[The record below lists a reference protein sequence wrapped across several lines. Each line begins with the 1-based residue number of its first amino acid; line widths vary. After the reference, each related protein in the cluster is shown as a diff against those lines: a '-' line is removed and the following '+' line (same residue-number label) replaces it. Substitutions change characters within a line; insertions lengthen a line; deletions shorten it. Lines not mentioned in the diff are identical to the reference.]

1 MVDSQQTKQFTKYA
15 GQLIKDGIG
24 KCLPYANLEEGI
36 LTTNLE
42 KIHGLSAKIKDIFI
56 RETRVFA
63 NPLEPYIT
71 KYGERFGAA
80 IEQAAFKNGAP
91 NAKLDGTCMPW

>member
-24 KCLPYANLEEGI
+24 KGLPYANLEEGI

-56 RETRVFA
+56 R
-63 NPLEPYIT
+63 
-71 KYGERFGAA
+71 
-80 IEQAAFKNGAP
+80 
-91 NAKLDGTCMPW
+91 